1 MSRLPRNERRPQPR
15 LRGSAARILHRRAS
29 DVGEM
34 PPTPL
39 PPAVSIDLAAA
50 PPPVAP
56 EPAAPRRTPRLAA
69 AALLG
74 VILLAGLLVARA
86 AIRKITEPGAQ
97 QTITAALG
105 NGESIVAALGKA
117 ELPPTAEPAPSGD
130 LIAMPAPSGDPIAMP
145 APSGDP
151 IVIPAPSG
159 DPIAAPAPKARTIAK
174 SAVKAGPAPTPAAKL
189 EPKPL
194 DGPADARVRRKGYE
208 TIHGGLVFVPESF
221 SSTDG
226 AYDLVIHFHG
236 NVKVVL
242 ESLEVARVNAV
253 VAIINLGIG
262 SLVYQDHFAAPGTYE
277 GMLAEIQRAVGARRL
292 ASPRL
297 RRVALS
303 AWSAGYGSIQTILNL
318 RRRSTPKPDAILML
332 DGIHCGWLEERP
344 EALNPRGIAPFTRA
358 ARAAAAGEMLFTITH
373 SEIDP
378 ITYASTQATA
388 GYLLEN
394 AGGNLAVAPP
404 GAQPPHLA
412 LRSVI
417 GAVAK
422 RLEKKMVPTTE
433 GHIGDFHV
441 RGFRGMT
448 KEHHMAH
455 LFQMAATVLPE
466 LTARWSP
473 AAR

>member
-15 LRGSAARILHRRAS
+15 LRGSAARILQRRAPA
-29 DVGEM
+29 VGEV

-50 PPPVAP
+50 PPPPAAP

-74 VILLAGLLVARA
+74 VLLLAGLLVARA
-86 AIRKITEPGAQ
+86 AIRKIAEPGAQ

-105 NGESIVAALGKA
+105 NGESIVAVLGKA
-117 ELPPTAEPAPSGD
+117 ELPPAAEPTPAV
-130 LIAMPAPSGDPIAMP
+130 APSGDPIAMP
-145 APSGDP
+145 APSGDS
-151 IVIPAPSG
+151 ITMPAPRG
-159 DPIAAPAPKARTIAK
+159 EPAIATPAPTARTTTK
-174 SAVKAGPAPTPAAKL
+174 SAVKADPITTPAVKP

-194 DGPADARVRRKGYE
+194 DGSADARVRRKGYE

-277 GMLAEIQRAVGARRL
+277 GLLAEIQRAVGARRL
-292 ASPRL
+292 AGPHL

-394 AGGNLAVAPP
+394 AGGNLAVAAPST
-404 GAQPPHLA
+404 QPPHLA

-433 GHIGDFHV
+433 GHVGDFHV

-466 LTARWSP
+466 LTARWSR

>member
-1 MSRLPRNERRPQPR
+1 
-15 LRGSAARILHRRAS
+15 
-29 DVGEM
+29 M

-39 PPAVSIDLAAA
+39 PPAVSIDVAAA
-50 PPPVAP
+50 PPPPAAL
-56 EPAAPRRTPRLAA
+56 EPTAPRRAPRIVI

-74 VILLAGLLVARA
+74 LVLLAGLLVARA

-105 NGESIVAALGKA
+105 NGESIAAALGKR
-117 ELPPTAEPAPSGD
+117 ELTAAVEPTAVVGPSGELIAAVAPSSEPIAEPAAKAEP
-130 LIAMPAPSGDPIAMP
+130 IATGAAKTRPIAM
-145 APSGDP
+145 
-151 IVIPAPSG
+151 V
-159 DPIAAPAPKARTIAK
+159 AAKA
-174 SAVKAGPAPTPAAKL
+174 APTPAVPAAAPG

-194 DGPADARVRRKGYE
+194 DGRADARVRRKGYE
-208 TIHGGLVFVPESF
+208 TIHGGLLFVPESF
-221 SSTDG
+221 SSADG

-242 ESLEVARVNAV
+242 ESVEVARVNAV

-277 GMLAEIQRAVGARRL
+277 GLLAEIQRAVGARRL
-292 ASPRL
+292 ATPHL

-303 AWSAGYGSIQTILNL
+303 AWSAGYGSIQTILDL

-378 ITYASTQATA
+378 ITYASTEATS
-388 GYLLEN
+388 GYLLER
-394 AGGNLAVAPP
+394 AGGLLSIAGPST
-404 GAQPPHLA
+404 QPPHLA

-433 GHIGDFHV
+433 GRIGDFHV

-466 LTARWSP
+466 LAARWGR
-473 AAR
+473 AAP